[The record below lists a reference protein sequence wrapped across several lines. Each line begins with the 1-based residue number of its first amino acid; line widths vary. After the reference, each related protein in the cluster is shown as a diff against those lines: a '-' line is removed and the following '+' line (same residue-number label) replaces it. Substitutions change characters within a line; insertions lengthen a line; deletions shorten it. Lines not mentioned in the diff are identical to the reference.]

1 VRVIGVDPGIARTGV
16 AVVEGEPGS
25 LRLVHA
31 SCVETAP
38 GVADAARLAALLT
51 GLDALLTSLRPDA
64 AAVEQLFFASNRTT
78 AMRVAEA
85 RGVALCALARGGL
98 DVAEYTP
105 MQVKESVAGHGGATK
120 PQVGRMV
127 RTLLHVDAIP
137 GPDDV
142 ADACAVAITH
152 IHRARLGR
160 TVAAKA
166 GINSSR
172 LAAAIAAAQA
182 GGTLAFGRTPA
193 ANAGVGEAP
202 PGRASACGKSA

>member
-1 VRVIGVDPGIARTGV
+1 MRVIGVDPGLARTGV
-16 AVVEGEPGS
+16 AVVEGEPGA

-31 SCVETAP
+31 GCVETRP
-38 GVADAARLAALLT
+38 GVSDAARLAQLLGELD
-51 GLDALLTSLRPDA
+51 GLVSLHRPDT

-85 RGVALCALARGGL
+85 RGVALCALARAGL
-98 DVAEYTP
+98 EVVEYTP
-105 MQVKESVAGHGGATK
+105 MQVKESVAGHGGAAK

-127 RTLLHVDAIP
+127 RTLLGVDAIP

-152 IHRARLGR
+152 LHRARMGR
-160 TVAAKA
+160 AVGSRVAAN
-166 GINSSR
+166 GGHNSSR

-182 GGTLAFGRTPA
+182 RQ
-193 ANAGVGEAP
+193 
-202 PGRASACGKSA
+202 ASGL

>member
-1 VRVIGVDPGIARTGV
+1 MRVIGVDPGIARTGV

-31 SCVETAP
+31 ECVETVP
-38 GVADAARLAALLT
+38 GVADAQRLAALLRA
-51 GLDALLTSLRPDA
+51 LDALLAVHRPDA

-85 RGVALCALARGGL
+85 RGVALCALARAGL
-98 DVAEYTP
+98 DAVEYTP

-127 RTLLHVDAIP
+127 RTLLRVDSIP

-152 IHRARLGR
+152 VHRARMGR
-160 TVAAKA
+160 AVGTRVAA
-166 GINSSR
+166 GSGMNSSR

-182 GGTLAFGRTPA
+182 RGAVR
-193 ANAGVGEAP
+193 
-202 PGRASACGKSA
+202 